1 MYLNNVLIIISDYK
15 NIIRIYV
22 YIFFEEDETG
32 SAGWMKV
39 FRPTGSIIDRK
50 NSCRIDRAIAC

>member
-32 SAGWMKV
+32 SAGWMIPPDG
-39 FRPTGSIIDRK
+39 FDNRS
-50 NSCRIDRAIAC
+50 